1 MMRLLLLALL
11 WPTLALG
18 APQGFVIVT
27 PDDQPIS
34 ATNPL
39 SVNTYCWNGSAVV
52 MCPTAS
58 GGGGGGTV
66 GIDQVTPGANGV
78 VVNSGSVSVGNFP
91 ATQTLGASAAIA
103 GKFGIDQTTPGTTN
117 GVQVNAALPAGA
129 NVIGK
134 AGIDQTTPGTTNG
147 VQVNAALPVGANVVG
162 KFGIDQSVPGTSN
175 TVQISVAAP
184 ASITAGAAMTVS
196 IAGSALT
203 VANVKTSAGNI
214 YGVSCA
220 QTNASL
226 TYVQFY
232 NTAGTPTLGTSVV
245 WFLAIPASGTL
256 NIPPGTFALANF
268 TTGIGIGASTT
279 PTGVGTPGVAPA
291 CTVFYK

>member
-103 GKFGIDQTTPGTTN
+103 GKF
-117 GVQVNAALPAGA
+117 
-129 NVIGK
+129 
-134 AGIDQTTPGTTNG
+134 GIDQTTPGTTNG